1 MAEASQEMTHDD
13 HGHHSNTVALLG
25 REITVEGG
33 IYTVV
38 FGGLA
43 ILTVIEVVSAEFLK
57 GAIHDAPSAA
67 ATLTAIK
74 AILLLAIAVV
84 KSTLVIWFLYAPQ
97 RREAYPG
104 SRAHAA
110 TADRRAVGHVRPC
123 RPANWILYLSRYP
136 QGNRMNSAGLY
147 SVQNITTEYTGGTEY
162 QYIAR

>member
-25 REITVEGG
+25 RDITVEGG

-84 KSTLVIWFLYAPQ
+84 KSTLVIWFYMHLKDEKRILAVVLMLPLLI
-97 RREAYPG
+97 
-104 SRAHAA
+104 AA
-110 TADRRAVGHVRPC
+110 LSVMFVLAVPPTG
-123 RPANWILYLSRYP
+123 
-136 QGNRMNSAGLY
+136 Y
-147 SVQNITTEYTGGTEY
+147 SI
-162 QYIAR
+162 